1 MVEIFQVPHPQVQE
15 HTQDRYMLASS
26 HQDRYML
33 ASSHA
38 KGRTIPRYNRS
49 ARLWIN
55 HRNAYYAPEIV
66 LGRRPTHPASPAHR
80 LCSHAVEPGKR

>member
-26 HQDRYML
+26 H
-33 ASSHA
+33 A
-38 KGRTIPRYNRS
+38 KGRTIPRYDRS